1 MTGTVL
7 GVIGGSGTYRF
18 PELEDVTE
26 RVVET
31 PYGAPS
37 SPLLSG
43 RIGDQEVHF
52 LARHGPG
59 HRLNPSEVP
68 YRANVWALKAA
79 GVTRLVA
86 VSAVG
91 SLVEEVVPGHLIV
104 PSQII
109 DRTKGIRAST
119 FFEGGVV
126 AHVVFGDPYC
136 PDLRVRVAA
145 AATAAG
151 ATVHSDGTLVCME
164 GPAFSTR
171 AESNLYRAWGGTLV
185 GMTAVP
191 EAKLA
196 REAGVCYATLALA
209 TDYDCWHES
218 EDDVTVE
225 AVLEVMKRNT
235 IAARAAVVA
244 LCRDLG
250 AARPDCGCSGAP
262 QAALISRRDQIPPEA
277 RERLGPILGLTM
289 GVVPSEVD

>member
-1 MTGTVL
+1 MTRTVL
-7 GVIGGSGTYRF
+7 GVIGGSGAYRF

-59 HRLNPSEVP
+59 HRLNPTEVP
-68 YRANVWALKAA
+68 YRANVWALKAV
-79 GVTRLVA
+79 GVTRLVSI
-86 VSAVG
+86 SAVG
-91 SLVEEVVPGHLIV
+91 SLVEEVAPGHLVV

-109 DRTKGIRAST
+109 DRTKGIRPST
-119 FFEGGVV
+119 FFEDGVV
-126 AHVVFGDPYC
+126 GHVVFGDPYC
-136 PDLRVRVAA
+136 ADLRTRVAA
-145 AATAAG
+145 AASAAG

-185 GMTAVP
+185 GMTALP

-196 REAGVCYATLALA
+196 REAGICYATLALA

-235 IAARAAVVA
+235 IAARATVVA
-244 LCRDLG
+244 LCCDLD
-250 AARPDCGCSGAP
+250 AARSDCGCSAAP
-262 QAALISRRDQIPPEA
+262 QAALMSRRDQMPPEV
-277 RERLGPILGLTM
+277 RERLGPIL
-289 GVVPSEVD
+289 SS

>member
-1 MTGTVL
+1 MPGTVL

-43 RIGDQEVHF
+43 RIGEQEVHF
-52 LARHGPG
+52 LTRHGTG

-68 YRANVWALKAA
+68 YRANIWALKAA

-104 PSQII
+104 PAQII

-126 AHVVFGDPYC
+126 AHVAFGDPYC
-136 PDLRVRVAA
+136 PDLRARVVT
-145 AATAAG
+145 AATVAG
-151 ATVHSDGTLVCME
+151 ATVHSGGTLVCME

-196 REAGVCYATLALA
+196 REAGICYATLALA

-218 EDDVTVE
+218 EDAVTVE
-225 AVLEVMKRNT
+225 AVLEVMKRNA
-235 IAARAAVVA
+235 IAARAAVVT
-244 LCRDLG
+244 LCLDLE
-250 AARPDCGCSGAP
+250 AARPDCDCQAAP
-262 QAALISRRDQIPPEA
+262 QAALITPSDQISIEA

-289 GVVPSEVD
+289 E